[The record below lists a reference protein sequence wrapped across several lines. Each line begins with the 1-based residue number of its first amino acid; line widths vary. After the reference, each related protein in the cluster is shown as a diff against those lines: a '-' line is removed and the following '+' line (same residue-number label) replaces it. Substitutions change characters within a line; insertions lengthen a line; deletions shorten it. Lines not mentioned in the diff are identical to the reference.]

1 MYAEKIKEAVKQA
14 SKLYSKATS
23 GILVVDEKGDKTNLV
38 TQYDKAIQEELSKT
52 LIEMFRGEFP
62 DIAVIGEE
70 GEGSKAIP
78 KSNCFIID
86 PIDGTTNF
94 IHNYLHSAISVA
106 FVKEGTLE
114 AGVVFDVDKNL
125 MFSAE
130 RNCGAFLNGDKI
142 NVSKTHLD
150 HALVQI
156 GTSPYNRELTDR
168 TFELAKKVYEKA
180 IDIRRSGSA
189 ALDICYVAS
198 GKSDLYFELNTYPW
212 DWAAASLILKE
223 AGGVITNLKNAPL
236 ATDGPDSIVCGN
248 PLTHKEFFELIK

>member
-1 MYAEKIKEAVKQA
+1 MYAEKIEKAVKQV
-14 SKLYSKATS
+14 SKLYSEAAS
-23 GILVVDEKGDKTNLV
+23 GIIVVDEKGDKTNLV

-52 LIEMFRGEFP
+52 LIEMFSEEFP
-62 DIAVIGEE
+62 DIKVIGEE
-70 GEGSKAIP
+70 GAGNKAIP
-78 KSNCFIID
+78 DSDCFIID

-106 FVKEGTLE
+106 FVKGGSLE

-125 MFSAE
+125 LFSAE
-130 RNCGAFLNGDKI
+130 KGCGAFLNGKKI
-142 NVSKTHLD
+142 SVSNTHLD
-150 HALVQI
+150 HALVQF
-156 GTSPYNRELTDR
+156 GTSPYNREYTER
-168 TFELAKKVYEKA
+168 TFEITKKVYEKA

-198 GKSDLYFELNTYPW
+198 GKADLYFEMNTYPW

-223 AGGVITNLKNAPL
+223 AGGVISNMENAPL
-236 ATDGPDSIVCGN
+236 STSGPDSIVCGN

>member
-1 MYAEKIKEAVKQA
+1 MYAEKIEKAVKQA
-14 SKLYSKATS
+14 SKLYSEAAS

-52 LIEMFRGEFP
+52 LLELFREEFP
-62 DIAVIGEE
+62 DIKVIGEE
-70 GEGSKAIP
+70 GTGNKAIP
-78 KSNCFIID
+78 DSDCFIID

-106 FVKEGTLE
+106 FVKGGSLE

-125 MFSAE
+125 LFSAE
-130 RNCGAFLNGDKI
+130 KNCGAFLNGKKI
-142 NVSKTHLD
+142 SVSNTHLD
-150 HALVQI
+150 HALVQF
-156 GTSPYNRELTDR
+156 GTSPYNREYTER
-168 TFELAKKVYEKA
+168 TFDITKKVYEKV

-198 GKSDLYFELNTYPW
+198 GKADLYFEMNTYPW

-223 AGGVITNLKNAPL
+223 AGGVISNMKNAPL
-236 ATDGPDSIVCGN
+236 STDGPDSIVCGN